1 MKSLAEGDA
10 QQQVAQAISAL
21 GETYDQAQR
30 DISTMPPRTAFAE
43 AGRLHDALDVLRLRC
58 ARLRAESVQRL
69 YTEEGLSMSAVAR
82 RFGLSKGRID
92 QLVRKAK
99 GQR

>member
-1 MKSLAEGDA
+1 MAEGSDA
-10 QQQVAQAISAL
+10 RQVTHAIRAL
-21 GETYDQAQR
+21 GDVYDQAQR
-30 DISTMPPRTAFAE
+30 DISAMPPRTAFTE
-43 AGRLHDALDVLRLRC
+43 AGRLHDALDALRLRC

-69 YTEEGLSMSAVAR
+69 YVEEGLSMSAVAR